1 LTEWNY
7 QVYDRELLAIIRSLR
22 DWRCYIYGS
31 PHATIVWTDHHNLT
45 YFTHPQKLTRRQVRW
60 IVELMEYDL
69 KLQHRKGSK
78 MVIAD
83 ALSRRSDW
91 STGLEQ
97 DNEDVVALPA
107 DLWIKFVDTELQDAV
122 AAAQKEDDLVRDAV
136 SSLSDP
142 TVSPQRWTIEV
153 AGPDSSTCLLFYN
166 RCLYIPD
173 VIGLRCRIVQDHHD
187 SSAVG
192 HLGVLAT
199 CRSVRASYWWPGLS
213 AFVAKYV
220 QGCATCQQF
229 KVQTR
234 PQRPSLV
241 PIESL
246 SLRLFGQVGIDFM
259 TDLPLSE
266 GSIMVV
272 VDHGLSKG
280 VILTPCNKTGLTAA
294 TTIRLYIDNVY
305 SRFGLP
311 DKMIS
316 DRGPQFDSAFWTEM
330 CTALQIKHAMT
341 TAFHPQT
348 NGGTERVNREIQT
361 YLSIFCIN
369 NPTSW
374 VSALKKAEFVYNNR
388 PHADRTQSP
397 FELWYGQAPRAIP
410 EAFTYH
416 NPDIDER
423 LKILDQ
429 WRKDALIA
437 HEYTRQK
444 MKDMIRASYQPFTK
458 GQKVWLEG
466 RNLSMSYNKKITT
479 KREGPFLITEVLGP
493 VNYRLKLPDKW
504 KHHDTFHAS
513 LLTPYK
519 ENDIHGPNF
528 PQPPADLV
536 EGHEEFEV
544 ERILRHRKIRG
555 PKKTWKT
562 EFQVQ
567 WKGYEEP
574 TWEPEENLTNAKD
587 VISDYWTRQTKRIS
601 YAIPT
606 QMTHKGKKIPVYL
619 STTPAKQIKGNL
631 HEHVCEECI
640 KPYQHEHP
648 YQNALHPQF
657 IGDCPYC
664 STTTSS

>member
-1 LTEWNY
+1 
-7 QVYDRELLAIIRSLR
+7 
-22 DWRCYIYGS
+22 
-31 PHATIVWTDHHNLT
+31 
-45 YFTHPQKLTRRQVRW
+45 
-60 IVELMEYDL
+60 
-69 KLQHRKGSK
+69 
-78 MVIAD
+78 
-83 ALSRRSDW
+83 
-91 STGLEQ
+91 
-97 DNEDVVALPA
+97 
-107 DLWIKFVDTELQDAV
+107 
-122 AAAQKEDDLVRDAV
+122 
-136 SSLSDP
+136 
-142 TVSPQRWTIEV
+142 
-153 AGPDSSTCLLFYN
+153 
-166 RCLYIPD
+166 
-173 VIGLRCRIVQDHHD
+173 
-187 SSAVG
+187 
-192 HLGVLAT
+192 
-199 CRSVRASYWWPGLS
+199 
-213 AFVAKYV
+213 
-220 QGCATCQQF
+220 
-229 KVQTR
+229 
-234 PQRPSLV
+234 
-241 PIESL
+241 
-246 SLRLFGQVGIDFM
+246 
-259 TDLPLSE
+259 
-266 GSIMVV
+266 
-272 VDHGLSKG
+272 
-280 VILTPCNKTGLTAA
+280 
-294 TTIRLYIDNVY
+294 
-305 SRFGLP
+305 
-311 DKMIS
+311 MIS

-330 CTALQIKHAMT
+330 CTTLQIKHAMT

-528 PQPPADLV
+528 PQPPADLI

-574 TWEPEENLTNAKD
+574 TWEPIEHLTNAKD

-601 YAIPT
+601 YAILT
-606 QMTHKGKKIPVYL
+606 QTTHKGKKTPAYL
-619 STTPAKQIKGNL
+619 STTPAKRIKGNL

-657 IGDCPYC
+657 IGDCPHC
-664 STTTSS
+664 PTKTSS